1 VAVAD
6 LVAFADSRQMS
17 HSFGEVSK
25 TPPTQELVLVVD
37 AGEDLALVLKQ
48 MLQGRGVTRVE
59 VAHDAFE
66 AGLMVGVHRPAVV
79 VIDPGMPDLDPWSAL
94 SAMRPRLAPGGGVV
108 ALVAV
113 YSGEIR
119 ALVEEGLVEVGL
131 TKATDLHRLGDEVM
145 ALLNR

>member
-1 VAVAD
+1 
-6 LVAFADSRQMS
+6 MS
-17 HSFGEVSK
+17 HSLGEVFK
-25 TPPTQELVLVVD
+25 EPPTGDLVLVVD

-48 MLQGRGVTRVE
+48 MLEGRGLTRVE

-66 AGLMVGVHRPAVV
+66 AGLMVGAHHPAVV

-94 SAMRPRLAPGGGVV
+94 AAMRSQLAPGGGVV

-131 TKATDLHRLGDEVM
+131 TKATDLHRLAAEVM